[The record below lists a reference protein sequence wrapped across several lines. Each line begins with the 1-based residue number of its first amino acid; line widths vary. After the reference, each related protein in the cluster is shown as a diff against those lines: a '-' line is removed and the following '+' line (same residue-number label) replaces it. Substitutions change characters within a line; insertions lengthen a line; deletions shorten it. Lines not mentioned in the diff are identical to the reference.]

1 VRCGHRLRHSGARR
15 ALPQCGAQG
24 PLTSV
29 TSTRFSTSPTPSISV
44 MRWDAARFHS
54 SHAFRGRLRQVTAPR
69 LRARSGG
76 GHVRPNR
83 QIAHRSAIVVCSG
96 CGGRRPHGLSL
107 PSRVA
112 GGENTA

>member
-1 VRCGHRLRHSGARR
+1 MWRSRAAHVRDVDPVLDIADAVDLGDAMG
-15 ALPQCGAQG
+15 CGAI
-24 PLTSV
+24 PLEPRFQRP
-29 TSTRFSTSPTPSISV
+29 STT
-44 MRWDAARFHS
+44 
-54 SHAFRGRLRQVTAPR
+54 GN
-69 LRARSGG
+69 RSQTEGEERG